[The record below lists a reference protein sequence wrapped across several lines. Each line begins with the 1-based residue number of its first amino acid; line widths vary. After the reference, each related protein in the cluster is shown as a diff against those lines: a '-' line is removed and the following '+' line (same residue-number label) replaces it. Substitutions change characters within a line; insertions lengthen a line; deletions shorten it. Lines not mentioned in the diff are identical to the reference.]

1 MSNKK
6 VRVLSPRAAVLLAAG
21 QTRIMYKMSVSHR
34 QISKKQPPAASAG
47 FLSTQAGYGPTPE
60 RMAKSVFVTEE
71 SMPDAPLR
79 VLGTVQALLSAR
91 DITQDAANAAERWY
105 RDWVFATVGH
115 IEYAPGHT
123 ANTLTRHDDVSW
135 QMTRAHAA
143 GRLSDV
149 RHALGLCAQVRLR
162 LMLVDELSF
171 MQMGR
176 VLFPHLS
183 DARARLKVSA
193 QCAMLLEQLE
203 GFYASLRRARTAQAK
218 PRKKH
223 TEG

>member
-1 MSNKK
+1 M
-6 VRVLSPRAAVLLAAG
+6 LEAG
-21 QTRIMYKMSVSHR
+21 YARILYKMNTSYTQV
-34 QISKKQPPAASAG
+34 SKKTGTMASRATAG
-47 FLSTQAGYGPTPE
+47 FLSAQGAYGPTPE
-60 RMAKSVFVTEE
+60 RMEKSVFVADN
-71 SMPDAPLR
+71 SLPDAPLR
-79 VLGTVQALLSAR
+79 ALGTVQALLNAR

-105 RDWVFATVGH
+105 RDWVFAYVGH
-115 IEYAPGHT
+115 IEYPTNHT

-143 GRLSDV
+143 GRLADM
-149 RHALGLCAQVRLR
+149 RAALGLCAQVRLK

-193 QCAMLLEQLE
+193 QCALLLEQLD
-203 GFYASLRRARTAQAK
+203 GFYNSLRRGGRNGAK
-218 PRKKH
+218 PRAKAAEAGMVLQK
-223 TEG
+223 

>member
-1 MSNKK
+1 MS
-6 VRVLSPRAAVLLAAG
+6 
-21 QTRIMYKMSVSHR
+21 TSHR
-34 QISKKQPPAASAG
+34 QISKKQDSVDTAG

-60 RMAKSVFVTEE
+60 RMAKSVFVTHGCG
-71 SMPDAPLR
+71 PNAPLR
-79 VLGTVQALLSAR
+79 VLGTVQALLTAR

-105 RDWVFATVGH
+105 RDWVFASVGH

-123 ANTLTRHDDVSW
+123 ANNLTRHDDVSW

-149 RHALGLCAQVRLR
+149 RHALGLCAQVRLK

-183 DARARLKVSA
+183 DARSRLKVSA

-203 GFYASLRRARTAQAK
+203 GFYASLRRTRTTQAA
-218 PRKKH
+218 PRKKQGESPRVMEKK
-223 TEG
+223 TD

>member
-1 MSNKK
+1 MN
-6 VRVLSPRAAVLLAAG
+6 A
-21 QTRIMYKMSVSHR
+21 SHT
-34 QISKKQPPAASAG
+34 QVSKKQGAAQHADLLSVQGGCPPTA
-47 FLSTQAGYGPTPE
+47 E
-60 RMAKSVFVTEE
+60 RMEKSVFVVDTAL
-71 SMPDAPLR
+71 PGGPLR
-79 VLGTVQALLSAR
+79 VLATVQALLNAR

-105 RDWVFATVGH
+105 RDWVFAYVGH
-115 IEYAPGHT
+115 IEYPTNHT
-123 ANTLTRHDDVSW
+123 PNTLTRHDDVSW

-143 GRLSDV
+143 GRLADV
-149 RHALGLCAQVRLR
+149 RHALGLCADMRLK

-203 GFYASLRRARTAQAK
+203 GFYNGLRRANQNRKK
-218 PRKKH
+218 PRSGGTTDCGMLEKK
-223 TEG
+223 TLQKTDL